1 MAVQP
6 THPITLSTLALGSTS
21 LRGILCLTD
30 GKPHRCSQART
41 SQAQTQALWGCRAV
55 FFPTMGS
62 AASRWGPHPFLR
74 SLTSTTRP
82 VLMPGMLSSN
92 LCRPETSQVHTPP
105 LLPALL
111 ATFS

>member
-1 MAVQP
+1 MVVQS

-21 LRGILCLTD
+21 LRGIPCLTD

-41 SQAQTQALWGCRAV
+41 SQTQTLALWGCRAV

-62 AASRWGPHPFLR
+62 AASAFLR

-92 LCRPETSQVHTPP
+92 LCRLETSQVHTPP
-105 LLPALL
+105 LLPVML
-111 ATFS
+111 ASFS